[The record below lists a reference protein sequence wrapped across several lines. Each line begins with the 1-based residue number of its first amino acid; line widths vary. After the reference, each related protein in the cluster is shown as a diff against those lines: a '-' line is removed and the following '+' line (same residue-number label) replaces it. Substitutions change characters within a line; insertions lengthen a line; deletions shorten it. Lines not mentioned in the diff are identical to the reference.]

1 MDTINATSGILTAL
15 LALLD
20 TDAALFAP
28 RGGHDPKGGG
38 GGVIIANL
46 MACMELGPTYGAVGL
61 EILDSQAEAGP
72 ALTLSLPINSDQ
84 SWICASLH
92 SDGAAEH
99 KGRKL

>member
-1 MDTINATSGILTAL
+1 
-15 LALLD
+15 
-20 TDAALFAP
+20 
-28 RGGHDPKGGG
+28 
-38 GGVIIANL
+38 
-46 MACMELGPTYGAVGL
+46 MELGPTYRLQDVGAVGL

-99 KGRKL
+99 KGRTHRASKPLIRTA